1 MKQKMKRFENQF
13 DQFSYSNQ
21 QLKFTLGT
29 LTVVFLSVFLIVIST
44 FTQISVNKYCMPSY
58 LLKLIG
64 LDSMSTCFYKYIPQ
78 IPVIL
83 FIATLLGRKFGT
95 ISVILYIIAGLFF
108 VPIFALGGGI
118 HYIFEYPFGFILAYI
133 PAVIISGGLLDKE
146 FSLKNILKATI
157 FGVLIIHIIGILYLI
172 IILFLKSEPL
182 CYVLNWITI
191 PSGIKIVYDLVFG
204 LISIL
209 IGRLV
214 KKILWLAM
222 G

>member
-83 FIATLLGRKFGT
+83 FIAT
-95 ISVILYIIAGLFF
+95 
-108 VPIFALGGGI
+108 
-118 HYIFEYPFGFILAYI
+118 
-133 PAVIISGGLLDKE
+133 
-146 FSLKNILKATI
+146 
-157 FGVLIIHIIGILYLI
+157 
-172 IILFLKSEPL
+172 
-182 CYVLNWITI
+182 
-191 PSGIKIVYDLVFG
+191 
-204 LISIL
+204 
-209 IGRLV
+209 
-214 KKILWLAM
+214 
-222 G
+222 